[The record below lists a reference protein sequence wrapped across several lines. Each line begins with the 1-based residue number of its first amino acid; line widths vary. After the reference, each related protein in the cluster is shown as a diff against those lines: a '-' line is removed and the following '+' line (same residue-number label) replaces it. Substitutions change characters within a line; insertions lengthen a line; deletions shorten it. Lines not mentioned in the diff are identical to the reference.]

1 MPNWKKLIVSGSDAK
16 LNSLD
21 LSSHITASGNISS
34 SANLTGRIVSAA
46 FEIHGPNKFAI
57 DQGGNISGS
66 NFYNIQG
73 TNGLTVRHGDGST
86 GGTLSVN
93 SGGASLSGQGTST
106 ITIGNN
112 QNTINI
118 ESNGGFGSN
127 GGNVTIGSQIF
138 GSGTETAGNVTI
150 QSLGG
155 TNGNAGTITLN
166 ASSINISGDTKASG
180 SFSGSFEGDFS
191 STGDFTIDAG
201 GDIILDADGTDIIFK
216 DGGTEFGSIKR
227 VSSDFVIKS
236 ATSDKDI
243 VFKGNDGGATITALT
258 LDMSDG
264 GKAKFLGGV
273 SGSFEGD
280 GSNLTGITANVAE
293 NTTIVDTFSNA
304 TSKTVTH
311 NFGTKN
317 VIVQVFDNA
326 DKMLLPQEVT
336 TTNNN
341 QVSINLAESTSGR
354 VVVAKG
360 GHIVS
365 QSLFASASTA
375 TTATTASHALSVPS
389 SGLPTGIISQSGGIV
404 DLPNVKIQYANLY
417 SDISDLPSAANYHGM
432 FAHVH
437 NTGYGYYAHAGAWIQ
452 LQNATE
458 AIPTAS
464 FAITASHALN
474 SGGGSGAGFPFSGS
488 AVITGSLAVRNG
500 TISGSFIGN
509 GSALTGVGGTVQEA
523 ATFTADF
530 SNAATSS
537 FTHGFGTKNVIV
549 QCYLSGSDA
558 LFFPSSIVTTTA
570 NKVDVTFSSPTSGR
584 VVIGKAGHLV
594 SSSLDGGNLPG
605 ITGSTFTSALSHSI
619 NHGFNTKEVVVSV
632 YDSADNLFMPAN
644 VKTTTTSSVDITF
657 SSPRSGRAVV
667 SKGGH
672 IITSTT
678 AQNAVTA
685 DGLSVAGNR
694 QDISSVTTAVTAS
707 AFTTHLLRASVSM
720 SLPVAS
726 AGDWIKVAN
735 RITSSY
741 AHLVPGG
748 SQKIMGSTESLEVD
762 SDNAGFEL
770 IYADSTDGWI
780 IIGN

>member
-1 MPNWKKLIVSGSDAK
+1 MRIDDAIGHGS
-16 LNSLD
+16 
-21 LSSHITASGNISS
+21 H
-34 SANLTGRIVSAA
+34 LTGS
-46 FEIHGPNKFAI
+46 FT
-57 DQGGNISGS
+57 GS
-66 NFYNIQG
+66 F
-73 TNGLTVRHGDGST
+73 TGDGS
-86 GGTLSVN
+86 S
-93 SGGASLSGQGTST
+93 
-106 ITIGNN
+106 
-112 QNTINI
+112 I
-118 ESNGGFGSN
+118 E
-127 GGNVTIGSQIF
+127 NV
-138 GSGTETAGNVTI
+138 V
-150 QSLGG
+150 
-155 TNGNAGTITLN
+155 
-166 ASSINISGDTKASG
+166 
-180 SFSGSFEGDFS
+180 
-191 STGDFTIDAG
+191 
-201 GDIILDADGTDIIFK
+201 
-216 DGGTEFGSIKR
+216 
-227 VSSDFVIKS
+227 
-236 ATSDKDI
+236 
-243 VFKGNDGGATITALT
+243 
-258 LDMSDG
+258 
-264 GKAKFLGGV
+264 
-273 SGSFEGD
+273 
-280 GSNLTGITANVAE
+280 
-293 NTTIVDTFSNA
+293 
-304 TSKTVTH
+304 
-311 NFGTKN
+311 
-317 VIVQVFDNA
+317 
-326 DKMLLPQEVT
+326 
-336 TTNNN
+336 
-341 QVSINLAESTSGR
+341 
-354 VVVAKG
+354 
-360 GHIVS
+360 
-365 QSLFASASTA
+365 
-375 TTATTASHALSVPS
+375 
-389 SGLPTGIISQSGGIV
+389 
-404 DLPNVKIQYANLY
+404 
-417 SDISDLPSAANYHGM
+417 
-432 FAHVH
+432 
-437 NTGYGYYAHAGAWIQ
+437 
-452 LQNATE
+452 
-458 AIPTAS
+458 TAS

-584 VVIGKAGHLV
+584 VVIGKAGHIV
-594 SSSLDGGNLPG
+594 SSSLDSGNLPG

-672 IITSTT
+672 VVTSTT
-678 AQNAVTA
+678 ALNAVTA

-762 SDNAGFEL
+762 TNNAGFEL